1 MEREKMNILIR
12 RLQEE
17 HVVCFRL
24 YNALYTIT
32 FLQGKLCI
40 RQEGIDV
47 SYYFSSL
54 QELLQKFVVYGNTLL
69 ESIKDIKII

>member
-1 MEREKMNILIR
+1 MEREKIEILVR

-32 FLQGKLCI
+32 FIQGRLCI
-40 RQEGIDV
+40 RQDGVEV
-47 SYYFSSL
+47 CCYYTSL
-54 QELLQKFVVYGNTLL
+54 QELFHRFVVYGNTLF
-69 ESIKDIKII
+69 ESIQDIKII

>member
-1 MEREKMNILIR
+1 MEREKIEILAR

-32 FLQGKLCI
+32 FIQGRLCI
-40 RQEGIDV
+40 RQDGLDIC
-47 SYYFSSL
+47 YYFSSL
-54 QELLQKFVVYGNTLL
+54 QELLQHFVVYGNTLL
-69 ESIKDIKII
+69 ESIQDIRIV